1 MLGNVAHP
9 RISMKQEGI
18 CSSNGKDGPGRAMQ
32 REIYDDWNIR
42 VGKQVEGRNS
52 WMAYIDFLACV
63 GAWQAGLRFTN
74 YDD

>member
-9 RISMKQEGI
+9 GISMKQEGM
-18 CSSNGKDGPGRAMQ
+18 CSSNGKDGPGRAM
-32 REIYDDWNIR
+32 RRKGRSTMIGTLGLEN
-42 VGKQVEGRNS
+42 RNS
-52 WMAYIDFLACV
+52 WMAYIDFLTCV